1 MKNLK
6 LRTLIAAGAL
16 CTAMSATVINS
27 LALAQ
32 SGVTA
37 SSPAPSP
44 TATAPEPDKD
54 VIAPSTAKES
64 IGTESQ
70 SAKDILPSLL
80 GRDETPLSGEERS
93 GVINILIIGTD
104 ELLADTD
111 DLGRGDVTMLCS
123 LNRTNGEIKLV
134 SFERSTAVPWQEHG
148 DVMLTNSFTYG
159 GAELTTEC
167 VRNCFRVDIAGYIH
181 FDFQSFC
188 EVIDALGGVDIELT
202 REEAAALTEDCYYEV
217 WFSEGINHLDGE
229 GALRYCRLR
238 RIDDNWQRVERQRK
252 TVQAVLTATR
262 SLRLS
267 RIGELAEA
275 VLPMLD
281 TDLSMRQLAS
291 ILLAAPK
298 FVGAQ
303 AEQMTVPD
311 RGRIYVHDGYDED
324 VTGCD
329 YKYESERLNR
339 FLYGGDG

>member
-1 MKNLK
+1 MKNFR

-16 CTAMSATVINS
+16 CTAMGATVINS
-27 LALAQ
+27 RALAQ
-32 SGVTA
+32 SRAVA
-37 SSPAPSP
+37 SATPSPAASAAAEISP
-44 TATAPEPDKD
+44 DAPREATPGGAQTGRGDD
-54 VIAPSTAKES
+54 AV
-64 IGTESQ
+64 
-70 SAKDILPSLL
+70 PSLL
-80 GRDETPLSGEERS
+80 GRESETLTADERS
-93 GVINILIIGTD
+93 GIINILIIGTD
-104 ELLADTD
+104 ELLPDSD

-123 LNRTNGEIKLV
+123 LDRTSGDVKLV
-134 SFERSTAVPWQEHG
+134 SFERSTAVPWQGHG

-167 VRNCFRVDIAGYIH
+167 VRSCFRVDIAGYIH

-188 EVIDALGGVDIELT
+188 EVIDALGGVDIGLT
-202 REEAAALTEDCYYEV
+202 REEAEALTEDTYTEV
-217 WFSEGINHLDGE
+217 WFSEGTNHLDGE

-267 RIGELAEA
+267 QIGELAEA
-275 VLPMLD
+275 VLPMID

-303 AEQMTVPD
+303 AEQMTIPD
-311 RGRIYVHDGYDED
+311 RERIYVHDGHDKD

-329 YKYESERLNR
+329 YKYESDRLSR
-339 FLYGGDG
+339 FLYGDEG